1 MGTQRTEARSPRA
14 TKSVPSGA
22 SREADE
28 RALLLVDF
36 INPLDFPCEAGF
48 IARAERAA
56 RRTARLKRRLKAAQV
71 PVIYANDHFGGW
83 TRDFSTLV
91 RDCAESGVPGHPLAR
106 ILAPEPDDY
115 PVLKPRNSAFYGT
128 PLEFLLDELGVREL
142 VIAGIAAD
150 NCVLFSASDAYLR
163 RYKLWVPRDC
173 VASVD
178 DADRLNSLAHMN
190 RVLKASIRTSRVRSD
205 PAQRRAAKTRSA
217 VLPGTGVALGGDP
230 EHRVS
235 EPTTSLQ

>member
-1 MGTQRTEARSPRA
+1 MGAQATEARSPRA
-14 TKSVPSGA
+14 TKSVRSGA
-22 SREADE
+22 SREAAE

-36 INPLDFPCEAGF
+36 INPLDFPSEADF

-56 RRTARLKRRLKAAQV
+56 RCTARLKRRLKAAQV

-91 RDCAESGVPGHPLAR
+91 RDCSESNVRGHTLAR
-106 ILAPEPDDY
+106 VLAPEPDDY

-142 VIAGIAAD
+142 VIGGIAAD

-178 DADRLNSLAHMN
+178 DADRISSLAHMN
-190 RVLKASIRTSRVRSD
+190 RVLKASTRASRGLGD
-205 PAQRRAAKTRSA
+205 ATKHKAA
-217 VLPGTGVALGGDP
+217 
-230 EHRVS
+230 
-235 EPTTSLQ
+235 